1 MSRDKVNSKA
11 NNLQKHKQIIFN
23 LLRQNAIVHGE
34 MIINTEEILPNGWY
48 SRFEFIKGVA
58 AFDQLPEDIGSEVAF
73 AGRSNVGKSSV
84 LNKITHRRGLART
97 SKLPGR
103 TRELNYFAYDEHT
116 HIVDLPGYGY
126 AKVNETM
133 RNAWAKLLERYLQE
147 RKSLKGVFLIMDIRH
162 PMGKFDQIML
172 DYCKSCDLPLH
183 VLLNKS
189 DKLSKNAANNT
200 VAQIRKELSA
210 INASVQQ
217 FSALK
222 GVGLDEARQKLAD
235 WLSSA

>member
-1 MSRDKVNSKA
+1 MS
-11 NNLQKHKQIIFN
+11 
-23 LLRQNAIVHGE
+23 
-34 MIINTEEILPNGWY
+34 INTEQILPNGWY

-58 AFDQLPEDIGSEVAF
+58 AFNQLPEDIGAEVAF

-84 LNKITHRRGLART
+84 LNKITNRRSLART

-103 TRELNYFAYDEHT
+103 TRELNYFSYDEAIHL
-116 HIVDLPGYGY
+116 VDLPGYGY

-147 RKSLKGVFLIMDIRH
+147 RQSLKGVFLIMDIRH

-183 VLLNKS
+183 ILLNKS
-189 DKLSKNAANNT
+189 DKLSKNAASKSMLDIR
-200 VAQIRKELSA
+200 AQLADID
-210 INASVQQ
+210 ASVQQ

-222 GVGLDEARQKLAD
+222 GVGLEEARQKMAG
-235 WLSSA
+235 WLFSD

>member
-1 MSRDKVNSKA
+1 MS
-11 NNLQKHKQIIFN
+11 
-23 LLRQNAIVHGE
+23 
-34 MIINTEEILPNGWY
+34 INTEEILPNGWY

-58 AFDQLPEDIGSEVAF
+58 AFDQLPEDVGAEVAF

-84 LNKITHRRGLART
+84 LNKITNRRSLART

-103 TRELNYFAYDEHT
+103 TRELNYFAYDEDIHL
-116 HIVDLPGYGY
+116 VDLPGYGY

-147 RKSLKGVFLIMDIRH
+147 RQSLKGVFLIMDIRH

-172 DYCKSCDLPLH
+172 DYCRSCDLPLH
-183 VLLNKS
+183 ILLNKS
-189 DKLSKNAANNT
+189 DKLSKNVANKSMSD
-200 VAQIRKELSA
+200 IRTQLSD

-222 GVGLDEARQKLAD
+222 GVGLEEARQKMAS
-235 WLSSA
+235 WLFSD

>member
-1 MSRDKVNSKA
+1 MTIKKE
-11 NNLQKHKQIIFN
+11 QII
-23 LLRQNAIVHGE
+23 
-34 MIINTEEILPNGWY
+34 PNGWF

-58 AFDQLPEDIGSEVAF
+58 AFDQLPDDIGAEVAF
-73 AGRSNVGKSSV
+73 SGRSNVGKSSA
-84 LNKITHRRGLART
+84 LNKITNRRSLART
-97 SKLPGR
+97 SKSPGR
-103 TRELNYFAYDEHT
+103 TRELNYFAYDEST

-126 AKVNETM
+126 AKVDETM
-133 RNAWAKLLERYLQE
+133 RNAWAKILERYLRE
-147 RKSLKGVFLIMDIRH
+147 RSSLKGVFLIMDIRH

-189 DKLSKNAANNT
+189 DKLSKSAANKT
-200 VAQIRKELSA
+200 TTDISRALA
-210 INASVQQ
+210 DINGSVQQ

-235 WLSSA
+235 WLFLT

>member
-1 MSRDKVNSKA
+1 MP
-11 NNLQKHKQIIFN
+11 
-23 LLRQNAIVHGE
+23 
-34 MIINTEEILPNGWY
+34 INTEQILPNGWY

-58 AFDQLPEDIGSEVAF
+58 SFNQLPEDVGAEVAF

-84 LNKITHRRGLART
+84 LNKITNRRSLART

-103 TRELNYFAYDEHT
+103 TRELNYFSYDEGIHL
-116 HIVDLPGYGY
+116 VDLPGYGY

-147 RKSLKGVFLIMDIRH
+147 RQSLKGVFLIMDIRH

-183 VLLNKS
+183 ILLNKS
-189 DKLSKNAANNT
+189 DKLSKNVANKSMLDIR
-200 VAQIRKELSA
+200 AQLA
-210 INASVQQ
+210 DVNASVQQ

-222 GVGLDEARQKLAD
+222 GVGLEEARQKMAE
-235 WLSSA
+235 WLFSD

>member
-1 MSRDKVNSKA
+1 MNIKTD
-11 NNLQKHKQIIFN
+11 QII
-23 LLRQNAIVHGE
+23 
-34 MIINTEEILPNGWY
+34 PNGWY

-58 AFDQLPEDIGSEVAF
+58 AFNQLPGDNGAEVAF
-73 AGRSNVGKSSV
+73 AGRSNVGKSSA
-84 LNKITHRRGLART
+84 LNKITNRRSLART

-103 TRELNYFAYDEHT
+103 TRELNYFAYDETT

-126 AKVNETM
+126 AKVDEAM

-172 DYCKSCDLPLH
+172 NYCKSCDLPLH
-183 VLLNKS
+183 ILLNKS
-189 DKLSKNAANNT
+189 DKLSKSAANKT
-200 VAQIRKELSA
+200 TQDIRRELA
-210 INASVQQ
+210 NIDASVQQ

-222 GVGLDEARQKLAD
+222 GLGLNEARQKLAD
-235 WLSSA
+235 WLFLT